1 MNHLK
6 SLLYI
11 GNKLSIHGFTPTTI
25 ETLGQSFEEEGYKL
39 YYASSKKNKMIRF
52 LDMLLKTFQFRNKVD
67 YVIIDTYS
75 TSNFWYAFAV
85 SQLSRFLGLKYIPI
99 LHGGDLPK
107 RLKKNPKLCAM
118 IFNNSYKNVA
128 PSKYLMHYFEL
139 ANIKNL
145 IYIPNTIGIKNY
157 PFKVRENAAPKLLW
171 VRSFAKIYNPK
182 MAINVFDA
190 IKKEYP
196 EATLCMVGP
205 EKDGSLAEA
214 KKYAEELGLAVNFP
228 GRLSKKDWVKLSEN
242 YDIFLN
248 TTHFDNT
255 PVSVIEAMALG
266 LPIISTNVGGIP
278 FLVEDKKTAI
288 LVNDGD
294 EKKMTEE
301 INFLIKNSQF
311 ANSLSH
317 NSREL
322 AEKFDWQDIKSS
334 WAKILN

>member
-1 MNHLK
+1 MK
-6 SLLYI
+6 TLLYI
-11 GNKLSIHGFTPTTI
+11 GNRLSKHGFTPTTI
-25 ETLGQSFEEEGYKL
+25 ETLGLSFEQEGYKL
-39 YYASSKKNKMIRF
+39 YYASSKKSKGIRF
-52 LDMLLKTFQFRNKVD
+52 VDMLLKTFQFRNKAD

-85 SQLSRFLGLKYIPI
+85 SQLSRILGLKYITI

-107 RLKKNPKLCAM
+107 RLEKNPALCAM

-145 IYIPNTIGIKNY
+145 IYVPNTIEIKNY
-157 PFKVRENAAPKLLW
+157 PFKIRENVAPKLLW
-171 VRSFAKIYNPK
+171 VRSFAKIYNPQ

-196 EATLCMVGP
+196 QAALCMVGP
-205 EKDGSLAEA
+205 EKDGSLEEA
-214 KKYAEELGLAVNFP
+214 KKHAEKLGLTVNFT
-228 GRLSKKDWVKLSEN
+228 GRLSKKEWVKLSEN

-248 TTHFDNT
+248 TTRFDNT

-266 LPIISTNVGGIP
+266 LPVITTNVGGIP
-278 FLVEDKKTAI
+278 FLVENEKTAI

-294 EKKMTEE
+294 EKKMTEQ
-301 INFLIKNSQF
+301 IKYLIKNSHS
-311 ANSLSH
+311 AKSLSQ

-322 AEKFDWQDIKSS
+322 AEKFDWNDIKSS